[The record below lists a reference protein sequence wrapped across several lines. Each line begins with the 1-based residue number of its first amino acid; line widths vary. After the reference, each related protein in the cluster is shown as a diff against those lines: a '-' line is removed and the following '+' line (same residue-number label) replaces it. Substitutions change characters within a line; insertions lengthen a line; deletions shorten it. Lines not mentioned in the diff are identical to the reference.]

1 MQEGSNSNSSII
13 HEITFRELPPCLQS
27 PEPTSTKPS
36 PPKVTT
42 MIPRR
47 ARIVSSKIKSSKSI
61 VVSTK
66 PTLDPLSPPRP
77 AKAEKQLPAGRTNS
91 RNIATRIRQSS
102 VLIRRTGSQ
111 TSKGLIERT
120 QNQQEALSFNIF
132 EDDYDEWKLKQVQEA
147 SRPASPNINFK
158 VSVGSISTGL
168 TNLDSNKSIQ
178 IPGLSIKKPLGFV
191 IASKESRGPFRLM
204 TQSSLITRSNSWL
217 HQDSSSPPVSR
228 FELRPAPEIG
238 VATHPSPS
246 LIIPSLK
253 TLKSDVIS
261 KPGADIRIIHFK
273 RNSDLRKSVLS
284 D

>member
-27 PEPTSTKPS
+27 PEPASTKPS
-36 PPKVTT
+36 PPKATV

-47 ARIVSSKIKSSKSI
+47 ARIVSPKIKSSKSV

-66 PTLDPLSPPRP
+66 TATDPLSPPRP
-77 AKAEKQLPAGRTNS
+77 AKAEKLLPAGQTNS
-91 RNIATRIRQSS
+91 RNVATRIRQSS
-102 VLIRRTGSQ
+102 VLIRRAGSL
-111 TSKGLIERT
+111 TKKGFIERA
-120 QNQQEALSFNIF
+120 QNHQEALSFNIF
-132 EDDYDEWKLKQVQEA
+132 EDDYDEWKRKQVQEA
-147 SRPASPNINFK
+147 SRPVSPNINFK
-158 VSVGSISTGL
+158 VSVGSISTEL

-178 IPGLSIKKPLGFV
+178 IPGLLIKKPLSSV

-217 HQDSSSPPVSR
+217 HQDSISPPVSR
-228 FELRPAPEIG
+228 FELRPAPETG
-238 VATHPSPS
+238 AASHPSSS
-246 LIIPSLK
+246 LIMPSLK
-253 TLKSDVIS
+253 TLKSDVKS